1 MEKKESDFIAVDLHV
16 HTPASKCYSLDDG
29 YDTEDAY
36 IKLLKTYREKE
47 IKVIAITDHNTLSGY
62 IDIKNIIDKAKS
74 RVYFWNELNEIEQ
87 VKEKI
92 NKEKEKI
99 ELFNYFTI
107 LPGVEFE
114 AYPGIHLLFIFNPDI
129 DITVIEEFIID
140 NGYPKEVQGNEEVEV
155 STVSAIDIVKKA
167 YELGAITIAAHVE
180 SDKGALKNLPQGLSR
195 AQFFKCKE
203 LMGIQVVG
211 LSTIEYIKELYN
223 NKDYRREKLPAF
235 VRCSDY
241 HGNNDEV
248 EKYVTYMK
256 LSSLSFDGIKEA
268 MFNSIECLS
277 FSKNPQNSEIINKL
291 IEDTNTY
298 TLEKLSEKY
307 FKEIKETMC
316 AILNTGQGT
325 ILIGVKNKSISGI
338 KKSKEEC
345 DEIIKGLINEFDEFR
360 AFFRYKIDYYD
371 FGNHIVSVLK
381 LRSISNHIYSLESK
395 VYIKDDKKIVIAN
408 PNQLAKLG
416 EDKFKE
422 SFQVINSIN
431 KRRIDKINKEL
442 NEIKLLEENI
452 GIYKS
457 IVSNSLK
464 FKDVFDIE
472 LIDANIKDNE
482 SRKLYSLLLGED
494 EGETYFINSISEPH
508 TSECYLRMTC
518 PRTREYFDSPNKERY
533 LGECILINVG
543 GAVHYIEEK
552 QEYTIVSNIPI
563 IRVLL
568 KDEFKDTYS
577 MKAITVWLKS
587 PILLYIIKLI
597 YGDINVFNP
606 KILSDI
612 PIIMNEIFK
621 KNNEMESIADQIIQS
636 EKLILNYFNQQYTE
650 DIDEDTQNNINL
662 EIKNHNKKI
671 AEIIIKTEELLR
683 KKMVIGENE
692 FEAIKEFIKERK
704 WTYLL
709 N

>member
-1 MEKKESDFIAVDLHV
+1 MENKESDFIAVDLHV

-47 IKVIAITDHNTLSGY
+47 IKVIAITDHNTVKGY
-62 IDIKNIIDKAKS
+62 IDIKNIIDRAKS
-74 RVYFWNELNEIEQ
+74 RVAVWTELNEIEE
-87 VKEKI
+87 VKERIK
-92 NKEKEKI
+92 KEKEKI
-99 ELFNYFTI
+99 ELFDYFTI

-114 AYPGIHLLFIFNPDI
+114 AYPGIHLLFIFNPDV
-129 DITVIEEFIID
+129 DIAIIEEFIID
-140 NGYPKEVQGNEEVEV
+140 NGYPKEVQGNEEVAV
-155 STVSAIDIVKKA
+155 STISAIDIVKNA
-167 YELGAITIAAHVE
+167 YELGAITIAAHVD
-180 SDKGALKNLPQGLSR
+180 SDKGALKTLPKGLSR
-195 AQFFKCKE
+195 AQFFKCNE
-203 LMGIQVVG
+203 LMGIQVIG
-211 LSTIEYIKELYN
+211 LSTIEYIKELY
-223 NKDYRREKLPAF
+223 KTKEYRREKLPAF

-241 HGNNDEV
+241 HGNNSEV

-256 LSSLSFDGIKEA
+256 LSALSFEGIKEA
-268 MFNSIECLS
+268 MFNSVECLS
-277 FSKNPQNSEIINKL
+277 FSKNPKNSEIINKL
-291 IEDTNTY
+291 IEDINTY
-298 TLEKLSEKY
+298 TFEKLSDKY

-325 ILIGVKNKSISGI
+325 ILIGVKNKAISGI

-345 DEIIKGLINEFDEFR
+345 DEIIKELINEFEEFR

-395 VYIKDDKKIVIAN
+395 VYIKDYKKIVIAS

-457 IVSNSLK
+457 IASNSLK

-472 LIDANIKDNE
+472 LIDVNIKDND
-482 SRKLYSLLLGED
+482 SRRLYSLLLGED
-494 EGETYFINSISEPH
+494 DGETYFINSILEPH
-508 TSECYLRMTC
+508 TSDCYLRMTC
-518 PRTREYFDSPNKERY
+518 PRTKEDFESSKKEKY
-533 LGECILINVG
+533 LGECILINIG
-543 GAVHYIEEK
+543 GAVHYIEGQ
-552 QEYTIVSNIPI
+552 QEYMIVSNIPI

-568 KDEFKDTYS
+568 KEEFKDTYS
-577 MKAITVWLKS
+577 MKAITLWLKS

-597 YGDINVFNP
+597 YGDIKIFNP
-606 KILSDI
+606 KILSNI

-621 KNNEMESIADQIIQS
+621 RNNEIENIADEIIKS
-636 EKLILNYFNQQYTE
+636 EKLILNYFNGNYTE
-650 DIDEDTQNNINL
+650 DIDEYTKNNIDL
-662 EIKNHNKKI
+662 EIKNHNSKI
-671 AEIIIKTEELLR
+671 AEIIIESEELLR
-683 KKMVIGENE
+683 KKMMIGENE
-692 FEAIKEFIKERK
+692 FEVIKEFIKEKK
-704 WTYLL
+704 WTYLID
-709 N
+709 